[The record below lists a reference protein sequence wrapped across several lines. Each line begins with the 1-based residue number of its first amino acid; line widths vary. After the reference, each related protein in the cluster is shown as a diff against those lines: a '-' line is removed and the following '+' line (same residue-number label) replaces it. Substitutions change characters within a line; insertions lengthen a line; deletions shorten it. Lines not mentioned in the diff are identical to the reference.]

1 MDRVGG
7 FGPLGGGSTPP
18 RRTLVMKAEVLPN
31 RRQASEEFF
40 STQKR
45 SQVEDSKEASLEHI
59 KAATD
64 LMDACLR
71 EITIDLIK
79 NVTPLKER
87 LKIVKNLSISY
98 KVR

>member
-1 MDRVGG
+1 
-7 FGPLGGGSTPP
+7 
-18 RRTLVMKAEVLPN
+18 MKAEVLPN

-45 SQVEDSKEASLEHI
+45 LQEEDSEKAPLEHI

-64 LMDACLR
+64 LMDTCLR
-71 EITIDLIK
+71 EITTDLIK

-87 LKIVKNLSISY
+87 LKIRLNF
-98 KVR
+98 